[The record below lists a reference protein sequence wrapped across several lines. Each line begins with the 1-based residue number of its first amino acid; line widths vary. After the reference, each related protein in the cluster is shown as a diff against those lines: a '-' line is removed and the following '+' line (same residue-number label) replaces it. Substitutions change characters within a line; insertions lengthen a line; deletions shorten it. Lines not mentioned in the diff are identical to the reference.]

1 MCAAPVRAGPI
12 GRAIVDAIMSSFWQ
26 DYQTVLTDAIVC
38 ILILIGAWVLYR
50 VSRRAINSFS
60 KRRNLPETDPGAETR
75 FRMISRLWGVA
86 ILFIA
91 LGLVFWVI
99 DIPALNNLAKGMF
112 ASAGIVGIALGFAA
126 QTTVA
131 NLFSGIVIA
140 FAQPIRLG
148 DSVTIDDEF
157 GTVESIGLF
166 YTSIR
171 IWDNRRLVIPNKLLS
186 DRTIRNYTLVDPR
199 SPAIVTLRMQ
209 YGADVDEVRKL
220 LLKLARAHPLF
231 LDEPPPSVTVTE
243 ANDMGVT
250 VRLMA
255 WASTQSDALALATSV
270 REEAVARLPDI
281 ATPVGLNFGGTL
293 GQNPA
298 R

>member
-1 MCAAPVRAGPI
+1 MFWHAHKTIFIDAAVSVI
-12 GRAIVDAIMSSFWQ
+12 
-26 DYQTVLTDAIVC
+26 
-38 ILILIGAWVLYR
+38 ILIVAWLLYLGL
-50 VSRRAINSFS
+50 RRAVNAFS

-75 FRMISRLWGVA
+75 FRMIERLSAV
-86 ILFIA
+86 IIVFIA
-91 LGLVFWVI
+91 LALIFWVI
-99 DIPALNNLAKGMF
+99 DIHALNSLALGMF
-112 ASAGIVGIALGFAA
+112 ASAGVVGIALGFAS

-148 DSVTIDDEF
+148 DSVTIEGEF

-186 DRTIRNYTLVDPR
+186 DRAIRNYTLIDPR
-199 SPAIVTLRMQ
+199 MPALVTLRLE
-209 YGADVDEVRKL
+209 YGVDVDAVRKVL
-220 LLKLARAHPLF
+220 IETARVHPLF
-231 LDEPPPSVTVTE
+231 LDSPSPSVQVIE
-243 ANDMGVT
+243 ADNLGVT

-255 WASTQSDALALATSV
+255 WASSQADAWTLSAEV
-270 REEAVARLPDI
+270 REAVLAKLPGV
-281 ATPVGLNFGGTL
+281 ASPVGINLTRAAMT
-293 GQNPA
+293 QPPE